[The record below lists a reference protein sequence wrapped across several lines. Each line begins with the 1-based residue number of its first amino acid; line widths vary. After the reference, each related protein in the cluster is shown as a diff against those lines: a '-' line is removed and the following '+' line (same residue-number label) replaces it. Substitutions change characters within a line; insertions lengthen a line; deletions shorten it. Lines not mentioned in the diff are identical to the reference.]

1 MKSAERLL
9 CPRCSRAFV
18 IGPEFVADI
27 VATGRLRPNGKRAEL
42 QCGICGHTWWSKHP
56 EALKRARAARSR

>member
-9 CPRCSRAFV
+9 CPQCSRTLV
-18 IGPEFVADI
+18 IGPEFVVDI

-42 QCGICGHTWWSKHP
+42 QCRICGHTWWSKHP
-56 EALKRARAARSR
+56 EALGKARAARSR